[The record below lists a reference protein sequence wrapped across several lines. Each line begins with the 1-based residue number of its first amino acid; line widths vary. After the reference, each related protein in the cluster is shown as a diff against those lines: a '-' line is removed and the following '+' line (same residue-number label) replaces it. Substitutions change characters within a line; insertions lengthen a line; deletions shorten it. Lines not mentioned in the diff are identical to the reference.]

1 MERRILL
8 VDDNP
13 NDVEL
18 ALTALNDAELKQIT
32 VAHSGQEALD
42 ILKASTQ
49 ATPDLILLD
58 LKMPHMDG
66 LAVLDAVRADE
77 RLSEIPVV
85 MLTTSGEEGDIKA
98 CYEHGATAY
107 VVKPLDFTQFREALH
122 TTLHFWTARWSAC
135 TPPSPSASSRCRRT
149 VTWPGCTRGAWI
161 AC

>member
-18 ALTALNDAELKQIT
+18 ALTALNEAELKQIT

-122 TTLHFWTARWSAC
+122 TTLHFWTALNR
-135 TPPSPSASSRCRRT
+135 SPRFT
-149 VTWPGCTRGAWI
+149 
-161 AC
+161 